1 MAVYPTQQD
10 TYDTLQQGPAEQRGA
25 CGKPGLNGGYFDNPE
40 LKYGVTCIGPKPS
53 QSNHDATSITSG
65 ATRPLT
71 SQGLAFENKVQQ
83 FKEQAESLSILP
95 FNSGKWLSS

>member
-10 TYDTLQQGPAEQRGA
+10 TYDTLQLGPGDQKGA

-53 QSNHDATSITSG
+53 QTAHDATSVTSG
-65 ATRPLT
+65 STRPLT
-71 SQGLAFENKVQQ
+71 SQGLAFESKVQQ
-83 FKEQAESLSILP
+83 FKEQASTLGVLP
-95 FNSGKWLSS
+95 FNSGKWTGS